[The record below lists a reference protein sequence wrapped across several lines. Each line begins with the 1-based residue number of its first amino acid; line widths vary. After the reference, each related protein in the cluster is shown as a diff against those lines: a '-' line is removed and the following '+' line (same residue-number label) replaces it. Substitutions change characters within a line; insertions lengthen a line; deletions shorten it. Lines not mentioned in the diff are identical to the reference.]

1 MMNMLNVRDNP
12 DTILTIEY
20 LKSLECIAVKNFSS
34 IYRIFKI
41 LNNETRSIQ
50 FHKKPK
56 LNAGMISAL

>member
-50 FHKKPK
+50 FH
-56 LNAGMISAL
+56 